1 MPPLLFERST
11 RLRNVSSFSNVFALA
26 FNFLIGGLESLSCC
40 GTLSFFN
47 SMKADDIVFDYYSGS

>member
-26 FNFLIGGLESLSCC
+26 FNFLIGGLESWSCC
-40 GTLSFFN
+40 GTLSFN